1 MNLLSIGLWK
11 IFTPETSL
19 VIVLI
24 IMIFLIKRQEEK
36 IDNLTKALK
45 ERDAKIKERDAKLD
59 NKIAEIENQMKDLIT
74 KEEHYRDVSGW
85 RGELQKLDAKL
96 DRFIEK
102 FIEIRR
108 DR

>member
-1 MNLLSIGLWK
+1 MDFISIALSKYL
-11 IFTPETSL
+11 TPEISTIITL
-19 VIVLI
+19 VAMV
-24 IMIFLIKRQEEK
+24 FLIRRQEEK
-36 IDNLTKALK
+36 IDNLSKMLK
-45 ERDAKIKERDAKLD
+45 EREEKID
-59 NKIAEIENQMKDLIT
+59 NKIAELESQMKDLIT

>member
-1 MNLLSIGLWK
+1 MDFVSIGLWK
-11 IFTPETSL
+11 LITPEASTIITL
-19 VIVLI
+19 VAMV
-24 IMIFLIKRQEEK
+24 FLIRRQEEK
-36 IDNLTKALK
+36 IDSLSKMLQ
-45 ERDAKIKERDAKLD
+45 ERDLKIDD
-59 NKIAEIENQMKDLIT
+59 KITEIESQMKDFIT

-108 DR
+108 DK

>member
-1 MNLLSIGLWK
+1 MDFISIGLEK
-11 IFTPETSL
+11 LITPEISAIITL
-19 VIVLI
+19 VAMV
-24 IMIFLIKRQEEK
+24 FLIRRQEEK
-36 IDNLTKALK
+36 IDSLSKMLK
-45 ERDAKIKERDAKLD
+45 EREEKIDD
-59 NKIAEIENQMKDLIT
+59 KIAEIESQMKDLIT

>member
-1 MNLLSIGLWK
+1 MDFISMPLLKYI
-11 IFTPETSL
+11 TPEVS
-19 VIVLI
+19 VIVILI
-24 IMIFLIKRQEEK
+24 AMVFLIRRQEEK
-36 IDNLTKALK
+36 IDNLSKMLK
-45 ERDAKIKERDAKLD
+45 EREEKVD
-59 NKIAEIENQMKDLIT
+59 NKIAELESQMKDLIT

>member
-1 MNLLSIGLWK
+1 MDFLEIGLGK
-11 IFTPETSL
+11 LITPEISTIIT
-19 VIVLI
+19 IVAI
-24 IMIFLIKRQEEK
+24 FFLIRRQEEK
-36 IDNLTKALK
+36 IDGLTKALK
-45 ERDAKIKERDAKLD
+45 ERDAKLEERDAKFD
-59 NKIAEIENQMKDLIT
+59 NKITEIENQMKDFIT

-108 DR
+108 D

>member
-1 MNLLSIGLWK
+1 MDFISIALSKYI
-11 IFTPETSL
+11 TPEISAIITL
-19 VIVLI
+19 VAMV
-24 IMIFLIKRQEEK
+24 FLIRRQEEK
-36 IDNLTKALK
+36 IDSLTKALK
-45 ERDAKIKERDAKLD
+45 ERDVKIDD
-59 NKIAEIENQMKDLIT
+59 KIAELESQMKDLIT

>member
-1 MNLLSIGLWK
+1 MDFLEIGLGK
-11 IFTPETSL
+11 LITPEASAIITL
-19 VIVLI
+19 VAIF
-24 IMIFLIKRQEEK
+24 FLIRRQEEK
-36 IDNLTKALK
+36 IDSLTKALK
-45 ERDAKIKERDAKLD
+45 ERDAKIDD
-59 NKIAEIENQMKDLIT
+59 KIAELESQMKDLIT